1 MANNE
6 TVTNADIPHVGPG
19 TLAGE
24 WLRRYWL
31 VVGTVAE
38 LRDIPQALKVLDE
51 DLVLFRDLKG
61 NVGLIGKSCAHRG
74 TSLEYGDIDDRGI
87 RCPYHGWL
95 YDVSGNCLEQP
106 AEPKESTFYQKVK
119 HLSYP
124 VRELGGLIFAYMGP
138 NANNPPPLP
147 RYSPLID
154 RGGIRQIE
162 PMRHFEYNWFNF
174 YENSADPSH
183 VLILHSSSNYGEQTW
198 GDRFFSKDDP
208 PSYEPFETAYGMK
221 MVIKKPGASEDTE
234 IVDEMSLALP
244 SILQVGDTE
253 FVHAKVDP
261 KVLMREGSHFEHTMF
276 LTPNDDHHFMI
287 FTVDYYTG
295 SERGIFE
302 KLGELRKKEV
312 PKQEVKPYDRRK
324 HMPFRGNIRQEDIV
338 TQGTQGLLGERDEHL
353 GTSDRGIIMLR
364 RMVREAIQT
373 VRNGGQP
380 KGALL
385 EENAQG
391 IVQFDSYVGV
401 RAKGNVGK
409 TTIARGG
416 YNA

>member
-138 NANNPPPLP
+138 NADNPTPLP

-183 VLILHSSSNYGEQTW
+183 VLILHSSSNYGKQTW

-312 PKQEVKPYDRRK
+312 PKQKVKPYDRRK